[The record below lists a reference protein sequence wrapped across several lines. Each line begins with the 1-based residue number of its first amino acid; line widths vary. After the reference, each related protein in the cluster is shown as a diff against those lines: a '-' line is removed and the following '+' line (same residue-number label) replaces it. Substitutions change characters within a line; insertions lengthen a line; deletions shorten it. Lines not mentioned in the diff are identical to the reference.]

1 MPPVDSFYCAANG
14 SPPAAS
20 AASAASTASAA
31 SVNPAATAASAS
43 ALASLAGGASPSPG
57 AGEARFFEMGARFG
71 LGLAVPA
78 SSLGGGSSSSSAHVT
93 HRAAL
98 SAPVA
103 RGRYGAARRGEAWH
117 DKRPAG
123 LG

>member
-1 MPPVDSFYCAANG
+1 MSNKVFSIRQNCNKNDDGSFIHFLILE
-14 SPPAAS
+14 
-20 AASAASTASAA
+20 TA
-31 SVNPAATAASAS
+31 AATAASAS

-78 SSLGGGSSSSSAHVT
+78 SSLGGGSSSSSAHAT
-93 HRAAL
+93 HRAAQ